1 MIFFAEED
9 AQDLTEYALL
19 LAFVVVV
26 SAAVFVTNVTS
37 MGGIWSTA
45 NAALVSGVTAASS

>member
-26 SAAVFVTNVTS
+26 CAAIFVTNATA
-37 MGGIWSTA
+37 MGGIWSIASTT
-45 NAALVSGVTAASS
+45 LVSGSTAAAS